1 MCKEN
6 KFKKISEGYCPC
18 CGSSNITYGIATIE
32 DTVVSYPCECADC
45 GATWSEDY
53 SLNFCGVSNVYDK
66 DGNKLGNV
74 INSKGG
80 EEYPID

>member
-18 CGSSNITYGIATIE
+18 CGSSNVTHGIATIE

-45 GATWSEDY
+45 GANLTISRR
-53 SLNFCGVSNVYDK
+53 GK
-66 DGNKLGNV
+66 DGPACFYCSSYKNKKTC
-74 INSKGG
+74 SKHHIS
-80 EEYPID
+80 EKK